1 MKRFTLYASL
11 ANERVWDEFF
21 ANQITVADLIQ
32 YVIKHGA
39 NDFDNPPQ
47 ESILSNVVAFCDRF
61 IVTIDPAYKVFDIFE
76 CNNQFRFR

>member
-39 NDFDNPPQ
+39 NDFDHPCR
-47 ESILSNVVAFCDRF
+47 EAILSNVVAACDRF
-61 IVTIDPAYKVFDIFE
+61 VVTVDPDYKVFDIFE
-76 CNNQFRFR
+76 CNNPFRFR